1 MKKTE
6 AKFGPYEYI
15 KYWAVTVFVF
25 LLAVPVVIFK
35 TIGFLVKATGAPL
48 KSIKNI
54 VGFVIVII
62 IAAAVLLWYKIYV
75 PCNIGD
81 QTISIMVQPEDSFS
95 KVLSNLKE
103 TGVIKDD
110 YLFRRL
116 AILTGLD
123 RDLTPGR
130 YDFSG
135 NVSLRGVLRKFTSRD
150 IATVKITIPE
160 GLTARQIAGYFG
172 RAGLV
177 DSSDFAAL
185 AYDSA
190 YALSKYHLPGFE
202 GYLFPETYRFW
213 YGMSA
218 EMILDDLI
226 KQFRNLAGRVLDDL
240 APDNLPSDKIVI
252 LASIIE
258 AEAQYADEMPIIS
271 SVYRNRLKRGM
282 LLQADPTVIYAIGRL
297 DRPLWY
303 KDLEYD
309 SPYNTYKY
317 KGLPPGPINN
327 PGLDAI
333 KAATFPAKTDYL
345 YFVADGTG
353 RHVFSRTLREHNR
366 AKQDYKKK
374 LKEQS
379 GS

>member
-6 AKFGPYEYI
+6 AKFRPHEYI

-25 LLAVPVVIFK
+25 LLAAPVVTFK

-54 VGFVIVII
+54 IGFIIVILL
-62 IAAAVLLWYKIYV
+62 AAAVLLWYKIYV
-75 PCNIGD
+75 PYNIGN
-81 QTISIMVQPEDSFS
+81 QTVSIMVQPEDSFT
-95 KVLSNLKE
+95 KVLSDLKE

-135 NVSLRGVLRKFTSRD
+135 DVSLRGVLSKFTSRN
-150 IATVKITIPE
+150 IETEKVTLPE
-160 GLTARQIAGYFG
+160 GLNARQIAGYIG

-185 AYDSA
+185 AYDSEF
-190 YALSKYHLPGFE
+190 SEDKYGLETME

-218 EMILDDLI
+218 EMIIDDLVR
-226 KQFRNLAGRVLDDL
+226 QFRHLTGDVLTRGNMGDMSEKD
-240 APDNLPSDKIVI
+240 III

-271 SVYRNRLKRGM
+271 SVYRNRLEHGM

-303 KDLEYD
+303 KDLDYD

-333 KAATFPAKTDYL
+333 KAAIFPAETDYL

-353 RHVFSRTLREHNR
+353 RHVFSRTLLEHNR
-366 AKQDYKKK
+366 AKLNYKKK
-374 LKEQS
+374 LKEQT

>member
-1 MKKTE
+1 MKKPE

-15 KYWAVTVFVF
+15 KYWAVTIFVF

-48 KSIKNI
+48 KSIKHI
-54 VGFVIVII
+54 IGFIIVII
-62 IAAAVLLWYKIYV
+62 IAAAMLLWYKIYV
-75 PCNIGD
+75 PYNIGN

-95 KVLSNLKE
+95 KVLSDLKE
-103 TGVIKDD
+103 TGVVKDD

-116 AILTGLD
+116 AILTGVD

-130 YDFSG
+130 YDFRG
-135 NVSLRGVLRKFTSRD
+135 NVSLRGVLRKFTSRN
-150 IATVKITIPE
+150 IATVKVTIPE
-160 GLTARQIAGYFG
+160 GLTARQIAGYIG

-177 DSSDFAAL
+177 DSSDFADL

-190 YALSKYHLPGFE
+190 YAQSQYHMPGFE

-218 EMILDDLI
+218 EMIIDDLV
-226 KQFRNLAGRVLDDL
+226 KQFHNLTGGILDDL
-240 APDNLPSDKIVI
+240 APDNLPPDKII
-252 LASIIE
+252 TLASIIE

-333 KAATFPAKTDYL
+333 KAAVFPAKTDYL

-366 AKQDYKKK
+366 AKREYKKK